1 MLWHEYGRV
10 IWPLLVQYIVKV
22 RNAQM
27 FAAKNCS
34 ILILISI
41 YCEHTDYLFQNIP
54 QKLMIFVDLSTW
66 HHKYSSFTAA
76 IAYMYTCELILHELT
91 HLYRSQHLF
100 PFRFTFKFYNVECML
115 HSLFSFHRI
124 SIESANKDKN
134 GRDLFAN
141 NKHIAYS
148 QR

>member
-1 MLWHEYGRV
+1 M
-10 IWPLLVQYIVKV
+10 
-22 RNAQM
+22 N
-27 FAAKNCS
+27 
-34 ILILISI
+34 ISN
-41 YCEHTDYLFQNIP
+41 YLFQNIL

-148 QR
+148 QRWRMFCLQFKSALRIFRWNDTKVYPSKWFIHIYLYTA